1 MKKTKKCTILTKMAA
16 SSAAFCQDAL
26 FIDIE
31 TTGLSPAR
39 NRIYL
44 IGAGYFEHP
53 SVQKADIAC
62 EDVTDAKTD
71 HISGTDTQAAHVT
84 GSDAKN
90 APITDSA
97 MKPDPATETSLRFVT
112 EQFFAEK
119 PEEEALLLSSFRE
132 LLSRFG
138 TVITFHGTRFDLPFF
153 QERGKRLETEIVY
166 HNKNYVDL
174 YQLSYSYRH
183 IFCLENYKQKT
194 IEKFLGIGREDTF
207 SGSELIKH
215 YKEYVKCP
223 DDGLLQILLLHN
235 YEDILGMAQ
244 LLSLY
249 AFDTFFQGGFTPLR
263 CEIQPCHKLDGS
275 AAREAL
281 LECRLDEP
289 LPALVSC
296 NNGCFYLHAEKDRA
310 IFRIPL
316 LEGSLKFFYPNYKD
330 YYYLPA
336 EDTAIHKSVAAFVD
350 KAHRQKAKAANCY
363 VRKEGV
369 FCPQYE
375 EAVKPV
381 FYAGYK
387 DAVSYFEWTEQTAE
401 DEELLKRYCMHM
413 LDVLKGGKQIK

>member
-44 IGAGYFEHP
+44 IGAGYFE
-53 SVQKADIAC
+53 S
-62 EDVTDAKTD
+62 
-71 HISGTDTQAAHVT
+71 AA
-84 GSDAKN
+84 
-90 APITDSA
+90 ITDSA
-97 MKPDPATETSLRFVT
+97 MKPDSVTETSLRFVT

-119 PEEEALLLSSFRE
+119 PEEEMLLLSSLRE

-138 TVITFHGTRFDLPFF
+138 TVITFHGTRFDLPFL
-153 QERGKRLETEIVY
+153 QERGKRLEINVVY
-166 HNKNYVDL
+166 HNINYVDL
-174 YQLSYSYRH
+174 YQLSCSYRH

-194 IEKFLGIGREDTF
+194 IEKFLGTGRKDTY

-249 AFDTFFQGGFTPLR
+249 AFDTFFQGGFTPLK

-275 AAREAL
+275 AAKEAL
-281 LECRLDEP
+281 LDCRLDET
-289 LPALVSC
+289 LPAPVSC

-310 IFRIPL
+310 VFRIPL

-330 YYYLPA
+330 YYYLPE

-375 EAVKPV
+375 EAVRPA
-381 FYAGYK
+381 FYAEYK

-401 DEELLKRYCMHM
+401 DVELLKRYCMHM
-413 LDVLKGGKQIK
+413 LDVLKSGKQVR

>member
-1 MKKTKKCTILTKMAA
+1 MKKNKKCTILTKMAA

-44 IGAGYFEHP
+44 IGAGYFE
-53 SVQKADIAC
+53 D
-62 EDVTDAKTD
+62 
-71 HISGTDTQAAHVT
+71 
-84 GSDAKN
+84 

-97 MKPDPATETSLRFVT
+97 MKPDSVTETSLRFVT

-119 PEEEALLLSSFRE
+119 TEDEALLLSALRE

-138 TVITFHGTRFDLPFF
+138 TVITFHGTRFDLRFL
-153 QERGKRLETEIVY
+153 QERGNRLEINLVY

-194 IEKFLGIGREDTF
+194 IEKFLGIEREDTF
-207 SGSELIKH
+207 TGGELIKH

-223 DDGLLQILLLHN
+223 DDRLLQILLLHN

-249 AFDTFFQGGFTPLR
+249 AFDTFFQSGFTPLR
-263 CEIQPCHKLDGS
+263 YEIQPCHKLDGS
-275 AAREAL
+275 AAREVL
-281 LECRLDEP
+281 LDCRLDEP
-289 LPALVSC
+289 LPAPVSC

-310 IFRIPL
+310 VFRIPL

-330 YYYLPA
+330 YYYLPE

-350 KAHRQKAKAANCY
+350 KAHRQKAKAVNCY

-375 EAVKPV
+375 EVVVPA

-401 DEELLKRYCMHM
+401 DMELLKRYCMHM
-413 LDVLKGGKQIK
+413 LDVLKSGKQIK